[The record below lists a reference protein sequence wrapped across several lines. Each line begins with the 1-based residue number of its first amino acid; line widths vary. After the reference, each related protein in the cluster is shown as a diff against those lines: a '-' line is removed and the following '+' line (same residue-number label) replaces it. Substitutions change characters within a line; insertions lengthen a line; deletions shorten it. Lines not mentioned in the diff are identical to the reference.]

1 MNEAEPISFFR
12 CISNLEEFLNQSV
25 AAGKGKKMKA
35 PNAKAMNGMKSKLK
49 KAIKDH
55 DTEISKFRSVS
66 CHLEYVASIR

>member
-66 CHLEYVASIR
+66 RHSEMEPGIA